1 MPYFESLFCRPFLV
15 QLLSAAVTKLDPAY
29 SELETDFDYVR
40 NMLHTVSL
48 FNEYSELLD
57 VVGDYD
63 VDNPVPLETLRLHVQ
78 HLQAKTVASLIVDLV
93 RDLLLLLEDYRQ
105 SFESEIKKGT
115 KLRQVLM
122 KKMVSS
128 IEKVKLS
135 GTVSAEQFYT
145 MYDDYQGLKDRC
157 CKICTVCGVRRP
169 AEKLNDA
176 VPFFYLLKTTDDMA
190 DIYNALVDED
200 IPDDKLG
207 KSAQRCYHIENIDG
221 QLHHFLDFDEELYE
235 DCASDYD
242 GKDPTQDPRF
252 SLVSSGEVKKLPA
265 CDGCFDALKQRH
277 SFVEDNGGDDES
289 DNCPPLPKFCF
300 KERDFGRIPVD
311 MPVLGRVGRTAISP
325 FVAFTRI
332 LQLRNPVKDAECGQ
346 QATTGTN
353 FSIGTD
359 TTKGKEFFIAA
370 NDDEFCE
377 SYKTSLPRDD
387 VASRLRLFFMGNE
400 KQ

>member
-1 MPYFESLFCRPFLV
+1 M
-15 QLLSAAVTKLDPAY
+15 
-29 SELETDFDYVR
+29 
-40 NMLHTVSL
+40 
-48 FNEYSELLD
+48 
-57 VVGDYD
+57 
-63 VDNPVPLETLRLHVQ
+63 
-78 HLQAKTVASLIVDLV
+78 
-93 RDLLLLLEDYRQ
+93 
-105 SFESEIKKGT
+105 
-115 KLRQVLM
+115 
-122 KKMVSS
+122 
-128 IEKVKLS
+128 
-135 GTVSAEQFYT
+135 
-145 MYDDYQGLKDRC
+145 
-157 CKICTVCGVRRP
+157 
-169 AEKLNDA
+169 
-176 VPFFYLLKTTDDMA
+176 
-190 DIYNALVDED
+190 
-200 IPDDKLG
+200 
-207 KSAQRCYHIENIDG
+207 
-221 QLHHFLDFDEELYE
+221 
-235 DCASDYD
+235 
-242 GKDPTQDPRF
+242 
-252 SLVSSGEVKKLPA
+252 PA

-332 LQLRNPVKDAECGQ
+332 LQLRNPVKDAACGQ

-353 FSIGTD
+353 FSISTD